1 VAGPRHVRR
10 EKHKSKGVLVV
21 LRVAYGMPCFQWMR
35 SRVDNVRENPGPRPD
50 EWGRDPS
57 VRAMRRVFAAMEAA
71 QKEFTKN
78 LGLSPFDQRLRRW
91 RERALGI
98 FDVLWARAAGA
109 DLELSEE
116 EAGALY
122 VQCLGKTMTSEGMDV
137 PLEILPRSEK
147 LEKILKE
154 VFP

>member
-1 VAGPRHVRR
+1 
-10 EKHKSKGVLVV
+10 
-21 LRVAYGMPCFQWMR
+21 MR
-35 SRVDNVRENPGPRPD
+35 SRVDYLQESPATRPD
-50 EWGRDPS
+50 EWGREPS

-71 QKEFTKN
+71 QKEFIRN

-91 RERALGI
+91 RERALGV

-109 DLELSEE
+109 DVELSEE

-122 VQCLGKTMTSEGMDV
+122 VQCLGKTMTREGMDI
-137 PLEILPRSEK
+137 PLEIFPQSEK
-147 LEKILKE
+147 LKKILKE